1 MARVL
6 VSITELADAVR
17 ALPTIDVDGER
28 HYDGPRLLEAIAALT
43 GNLDDYGEPR
53 LPRMRPPGKIGA
65 AAENE
70 LMPEA
75 GDFRQNDPNYDP
87 RFADTPEEAAER
99 ARLKA
104 LPPGPCVC
112 TPLQE
117 DREAPPDDH
126 VHPGG
131 DCSKCRCDDYVDTT
145 VRDPRQ
151 ARMDRGGEMPPVV
164 VTPLPHVDPETTFD
178 MRGDRRP
185 AANANAFRPP
195 SGPTN
200 VLPSENLDAL

>member
-28 HYDGPRLLEAIAALT
+28 HYDGMRLLEAITALT
-43 GNLDDYGEPR
+43 GIW
-53 LPRMRPPGKIGA
+53 PGAVEERIREVA
-65 AAENE
+65 PLLA
-70 LMPEA
+70 
-75 GDFRQNDPNYDP
+75 DPNYDP
-87 RFADTPEEAAER
+87 RFADTPDEAAER

-200 VLPSENLDAL
+200 VLPGENLDAL

>member
-65 AAENE
+65 ATENE

-99 ARLKA
+99 RRLKA
-104 LPPGPCVC
+104 LPLGPCVC
-112 TPLQE
+112 KGPHPG
-117 DREAPPDDH
+117 AH

-131 DCSKCRCDDYVDTT
+131 ACPDCSCTDYVDT
-145 VRDPRQ
+145 VQRDPRQ
-151 ARMDRGGEMPPVV
+151 ARLDRGGEMPPVV

-195 SGPTN
+195 SGPTDS
-200 VLPSENLDAL
+200 LPGENLDAL

>member
-43 GNLDDYGEPR
+43 GAGLGSRAKWDPKTLASINDLMDGFAPAE
-53 LPRMRPPGKIGA
+53 A
-65 AAENE
+65 AIA
-70 LMPEA
+70 
-75 GDFRQNDPNYDP
+75 DDPNYDP

-99 ARLKA
+99 RRLKA
-104 LPPGPCVC
+104 LPLGPCVC
-112 TPLQE
+112 KGPHPG
-117 DREAPPDDH
+117 AH

-131 DCSKCRCDDYVDTT
+131 ACPDCSCTDYVDT
-145 VRDPRQ
+145 VQRDPRQ

-195 SGPTN
+195 SGPTDR
-200 VLPSENLDAL
+200 LPGENLDAL